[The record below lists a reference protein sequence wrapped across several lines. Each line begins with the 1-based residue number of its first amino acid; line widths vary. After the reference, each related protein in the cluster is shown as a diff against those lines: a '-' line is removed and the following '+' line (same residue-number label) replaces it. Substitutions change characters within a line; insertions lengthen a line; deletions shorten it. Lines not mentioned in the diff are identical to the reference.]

1 MLPYILCDVIWEIFG
16 VTVIIT
22 SQMLK
27 RIDEEAGELDAATN
41 IKAGPLILC
50 AADHDRD
57 HLFKSHLLH

>member
-22 SQMLK
+22 GQMLK